1 MARTGPVAVM
11 SGPRRPR
18 LDDLLAGLTDILT
31 ASRALLKPGGIAVLT
46 TRPFRQRGELV
57 DFPGAVLAAGQ
68 AAGLIPAERCVALL
82 AGLNGSE
89 LIPRPSF
96 FQLKNLRAARAQ
108 GKPWHLIAHEDVLV
122 FRNPPGSAG
131 ARELRHAR
139 PAPPARRAGQVQRRA
154 A

>member
-1 MARTGPVAVM
+1 MVV
-11 SGPRRPR
+11 
-18 LDDLLAGLTDILT
+18 
-31 ASRALLKPGGIAVLT
+31 T

-82 AGLNGSE
+82 AALHDGE
-89 LIPRPSF
+89 LIARPSF
-96 FQLKNLRAARAQ
+96 FQLKNLRAARAR

-122 FRNPPGSAG
+122 LRNPPGSAG
-131 ARELRHAR
+131 VRELRHAR
-139 PAPPARRAGQVQRRA
+139 PGPPAQHAGGQEQRA